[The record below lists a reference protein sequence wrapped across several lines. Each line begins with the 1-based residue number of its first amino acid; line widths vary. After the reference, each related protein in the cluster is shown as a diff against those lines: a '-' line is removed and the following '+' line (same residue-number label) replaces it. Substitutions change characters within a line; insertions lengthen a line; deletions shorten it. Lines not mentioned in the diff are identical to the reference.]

1 VLHGRRVLSEVDF
14 AAQLTMPADS
24 EFALEDRD
32 FGIV

>member
-1 VLHGRRVLSEVDF
+1 VHLGRHALYEVDF
-14 AAQLTMPADS
+14 GVRSTMPADS